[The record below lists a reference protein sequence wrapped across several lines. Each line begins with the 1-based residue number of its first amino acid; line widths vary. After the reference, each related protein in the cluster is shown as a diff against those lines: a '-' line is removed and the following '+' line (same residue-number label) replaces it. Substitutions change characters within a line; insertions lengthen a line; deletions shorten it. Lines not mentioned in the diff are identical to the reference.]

1 MLADGLL
8 TKLERAV
15 SLIIDTQQQNRKLR
29 QNLDHRI
36 KAEVSDSSTPVVA
49 AVLAVAILVYVLE
62 TTNTGDEETTTWII
76 NNSGKVQEECI
87 ETLIIDLKWEK
98 MRHINRV
105 P

>member
-1 MLADGLL
+1 MLADDLL

-15 SLIIDTQQQNRKLR
+15 SVIIDTQQQNRKLR

-62 TTNTGDEETTTWII
+62 TTTNTGDKETTTWII
-76 NNSGKVQEECI
+76 SNSGKCQEECI
-87 ETLIIDLKWEK
+87 ETLIIYLEW
-98 MRHINRV
+98 RGWGILQ
-105 P
+105 